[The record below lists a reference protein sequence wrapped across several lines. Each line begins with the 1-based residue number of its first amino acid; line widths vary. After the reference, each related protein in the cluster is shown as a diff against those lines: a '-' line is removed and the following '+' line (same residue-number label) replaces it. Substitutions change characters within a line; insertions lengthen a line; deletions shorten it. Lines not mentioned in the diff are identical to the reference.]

1 MKKLVA
7 IVALLAAVGVHA
19 EEARNPDLIKQFK
32 ETHVCPSTG
41 KMATKGKSSTYSCP
55 GYVVD
60 HGIPFC
66 SGKYLGISVD
76 QMYNLT
82 YQKYDKENSLRKDRD
97 ENLLCDT
104 LKKYVPIPKQD
115 VVQ

>member
-7 IVALLAAVGVHA
+7 IVALALASVGVHA
-19 EEARNPDLIKQFK
+19 EEARNTELIKQFK
-32 ETHVCPSTG
+32 ETHVCPSTS
-41 KMATKGKSSTYSCP
+41 KLAVKGDSKSYSCP

-60 HGIPFC
+60 HGLPYC

-76 QMYNLT
+76 QMYNLS
-82 YQKYDKENSLRKDRD
+82 YQKYDKDNSLRKDRD

-104 LKKYVPIPKQD
+104 LKKYVPLPTKP
-115 VVQ
+115 